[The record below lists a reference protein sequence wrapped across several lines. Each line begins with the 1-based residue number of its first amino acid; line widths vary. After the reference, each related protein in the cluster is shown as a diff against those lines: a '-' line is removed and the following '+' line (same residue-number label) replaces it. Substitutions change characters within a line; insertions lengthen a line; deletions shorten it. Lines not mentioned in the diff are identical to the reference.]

1 MCSCNYSTPKGQ
13 NTNTSYFDIK
23 GYFDSE
29 IASLSKLN
37 PSITKTVGINGSLET
52 KKLKIR
58 DWKSELSAFTD
69 ADINRA
75 SWKGLFKVSKS
86 DTLLNY
92 TSNDDKVPI
101 KDVKIY
107 TLNGKVERI
116 VVIKENENYLYN
128 SIDTLSYYSGSMY
141 RIQKQQNIRFLSDK
155 NYLIEGKIR

>member
-13 NTNTSYFDIK
+13 NTNTAYFDIK

-52 KKLKIR
+52 KNLKIR

-116 VVIKENENYLYN
+116 VVIKKNENYLYK
-128 SIDTLSYYSGSMY
+128 SIDTLNYYSGSIY

-155 NYLIEGKIR
+155 NYLIEGKLR